1 MFALAVLVSVVP
13 QSVSPINDA
22 SAAVSTGNTVFVGCL
37 SSGIKRTA
45 IDGTSGVENV
55 SAIYGLYLAARNG
68 WVYSSGN
75 SGIRR
80 VRTDGTGEAELFSGS
95 GQFASYLYGVD
106 VDDNYIYFGN
116 DYDKRIGRANLD
128 GTGVNYDWVN
138 LASSLNFAA
147 SDMARAGNYLFFGQG
162 GNVNGRNIGRVNID
176 GTSPVTIATDSDSG
190 VAGVAADD
198 SFVYWIDYHRGEVG
212 RVSHDGSNANDDFIT
227 GLSFPWDIVAT
238 STHLYVLEGTT
249 VVRFALDGSGKTV
262 IKATS
267 CSRGIAIENSL
278 WADSTAPTLLSSV
291 PADNATGVSAS
302 ANIVLNFSENVTA
315 VSAKNIVIKKSSDN
329 STVETILVT
338 DGSKV
343 SVSGSQVTVNP
354 SSMLDDSTGYYV
366 TVESGAFKDAANNV
380 YAGISSSTALNFT
393 TAADTTAPTLS
404 SSVPADNATGVSASS
419 NIVVN
424 FSENVTAVSAKN
436 IVIKKSSDDSTVETI
451 SVTDGSKVSVLGSQ
465 VTVNPSSTLDDSTGY
480 YVTVE
485 SGAFKDAA
493 NNVYAGISSSTALNF
508 TTAAAVTAPTT
519 TAPLVTT
526 VTNPGSTDT
535 TVPTSILSG
544 RSTTTTV
551 VARVAPTVTPT
562 TTTTIAPTT
571 TTSTTVADD
580 DVPAP
585 PAPDVAI
592 GEAAALVNGQSVKL
606 SISRE
611 NNILTVAGSGITM
624 TVAAVLDDGTI
635 APLDTDG
642 NVRLDDTRLLQL
654 TLFGVAIGSDTEV
667 WIYSNPV
674 RLGVF
679 APDAEGS
686 ISARLVVPD
695 EVEGGEHRFVV
706 KSRAQSG
713 DDETLAL
720 GIVVGA
726 SSEGV
731 QFEWLIGIPLTLAVA
746 AALIIP
752 ATRRRRRAAAEV

>member
-1 MFALAVLVSVVP
+1 
-13 QSVSPINDA
+13 VSPNNDA
-22 SAAVSTGNTVFVGCL
+22 SAAVSTGDTVFVGCL
-37 SSGIKRTA
+37 NSGIKRTA

-55 SAIYGLYLAARNG
+55 SANYGLYLAARNG

-80 VRTDGTGEAELFSGS
+80 VRTNGSGATELLSGN

-162 GNVNGRNIGRVNID
+162 GNVTGRNIGRVNID
-176 GTSPVTIATDSDSG
+176 GTSPVIVATDSDSG
-190 VAGVAADD
+190 VAGIAADD

-212 RVSHDGSNANDDFIT
+212 RVSHDGSNADDNFIT
-227 GLSFPWDIVAT
+227 GLLYPWDIVPT
-238 STHLYVLEGTT
+238 STHLYVLEGST

-278 WADSTAPTLLSSV
+278 WSDSTAPTLLSSV

-302 ANIVLNFSENVTA
+302 ANIVLNFSENVTV
-315 VSAKNIVIKKSSDN
+315 VSAKSIVIKKSSDN
-329 STVETILVT
+329 STVETISVT

-354 SSMLDDSTGYYV
+354 SVTLDDSTGYYV
-366 TVESGAFKDAANNV
+366 TVDSGAFKDAANNV
-380 YAGISSSTALNFT
+380 YAGISSSTDLNFT
-393 TAADTTAPTLS
+393 TAADTTAPTLL
-404 SSVPADNATGVSASS
+404 SSVPADNATGVSASA
-419 NIVVN
+419 NIVLN
-424 FSENVTAVSAKN
+424 FSEDVTVVSAKS
-436 IVIKKSSDDSTVETI
+436 IVIKKSSDNSTVETI
-451 SVTDGSKVSVLGSQ
+451 SVTDGSKVSVSGSQ
-465 VTVNPSSTLDDSTGY
+465 VTVNPSVTLDDSTGY
-480 YVTVE
+480 YVTVD

-493 NNVYAGISSSTALNF
+493 NNVYAGISSSTDLNF
-508 TTAAAVTAPTT
+508 TTAADTTAPTT
-519 TAPLVTT
+519 TPAPVTT
-526 VTNPGSTDT
+526 ATNPAPTAS
-535 TVPTSILSG
+535 TVPNSTSSG

-551 VARVAPTVTPT
+551 VDRVAPAVAPAPAP
-562 TTTTIAPTT
+562 TTTIATTT
-571 TTSTTVADD
+571 TTSTTIAAVSDD

-585 PAPDVAI
+585 PAPDVAV
-592 GEAAALVNGQSVKL
+592 GEAAAFVNGQTVKL

-611 NNILTVAGSGITM
+611 SNNLTVSGAGITM
-624 TVAAVLDDGTI
+624 TLAAVFDDGTI

-642 NVRLDDTRLLQL
+642 NVRLDGTRLLQL
-654 TLFGVAIGSDTEV
+654 TLFGVALESETEV
-667 WIYSNPV
+667 WIYSDPV

-679 APDAEGS
+679 SPDAEGS

-695 EVEGGEHRFVV
+695 EVQGGEHRFVV
-706 KSRAQSG
+706 KSRTQSG

-720 GIVVGA
+720 GIVVGEA
-726 SSEGV
+726 SEGV
-731 QFEWLIGIPLTLAVA
+731 QFEWLIGVPLSVAVA

-752 ATRRRRRAAAEV
+752 ATRRRRRAAAEA